1 MKILTAILLLGAVAL
16 VGAWLWWPRNNPDV
30 ALESPSPTPYLYDY
44 YTETPTPYITSQATP
59 SIAPTPLGQGGAGP
73 APVRR
78 PVFIT
83 LDSLNGSGEYGV
95 AAIIANKNDL
105 AEVAFNVVL
114 APVGVYQQAYI
125 MSGTCANLK
134 DIVFALAPLINGS
147 STTTL
152 NADFLDVVRAEGQLA
167 VVVYSPLAESPIPY
181 ACGQLH

>member
-114 APVGVYQQAYI
+114 APVGVYQQAYV

-152 NADFLDVVRAEGQLA
+152 NADFLDVVHGQSQLA
-167 VVVYSPLAESPIPY
+167 IAIYGPPEQSAIPY
-181 ACGQLH
+181 ACGQLR